1 MGIQRVVF
9 IHPIVPR
16 LSLLSCLASFEPP
29 VLSLAT
35 LFNDARFLAPN
46 IVILGS
52 NLGTTSQRTPT
63 APPEPSTKDYAQTRL
78 FIFCRTKMRVT
89 PTVLQVAACLS
100 SLAPLASAWP
110 GWLPDKDSL
119 VARQNDD
126 EDSTSAAETG
136 ARSTATEAAETGS
149 EDDDSEPTETDGG
162 GDLNTAK
169 PTSKGGKDAEETG
182 TPTSERK
189 TKSIPADAA
198 VGGVNMMTPDTT
210 AVATILYKIG
220 DYVTLGWNYTGIQS
234 EPTAVDVLLS
244 CSAARE
250 TWTLTSNMT
259 WESDVAYI
267 WDTNEQAEDVEN
279 PLGTN
284 MYTLIVK
291 DVDAEITEFPSAGKL
306 GADASF
312 KFGMYHKQAYVP
324 WDEWECNGCD
334 KKAAAPGMEQ
344 SLKLALTMCTLTVV
358 TLTGFASGW
367 GL

>member
-1 MGIQRVVF
+1 
-9 IHPIVPR
+9 
-16 LSLLSCLASFEPP
+16 
-29 VLSLAT
+29 
-35 LFNDARFLAPN
+35 
-46 IVILGS
+46 
-52 NLGTTSQRTPT
+52 
-63 APPEPSTKDYAQTRL
+63 
-78 FIFCRTKMRVT
+78 MRVT

-119 VARQNDD
+119 VARQNDNG
-126 EDSTSAAETG
+126 DSTTAAETG
-136 ARSTATEAAETGS
+136 ARSTATEAAETS
-149 EDDDSEPTETDGG
+149 TKKKDDSKATSTDSGD
-162 GDLNTAK
+162 DLNTAK
-169 PTSKGGKDAEETG
+169 PTSKGGKDAKETG
-182 TPTSERK
+182 TPTSEHT

-210 AVATILYKIG
+210 AVPTILYKIG
-220 DYVTLGWNYTGIQS
+220 DYVTLGWNYTGIQE
-234 EPTAVDVLLS
+234 EPTAVDVLIS
-244 CSAARE
+244 CSAATE

-259 WESDVAYI
+259 WESDVAYV
-267 WDTNEQAEDVEN
+267 WDTNDQADNVEN

-312 KFGMYHKQAYVP
+312 KFGLYHKQDYVP
-324 WDEWECNGCD
+324 WNEWECNGCD
-334 KKAAAPGMEQ
+334 KKAAAPAMEQ

-358 TLTGFASGW
+358 TLTCLASGW